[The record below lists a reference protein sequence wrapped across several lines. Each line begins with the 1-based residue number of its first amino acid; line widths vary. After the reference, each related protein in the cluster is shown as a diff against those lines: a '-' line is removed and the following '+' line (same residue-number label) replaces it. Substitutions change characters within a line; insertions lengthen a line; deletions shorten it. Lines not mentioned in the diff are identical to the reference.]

1 MHCNAIYMVNPPPW
15 SPVSTCNHGQRNMF
29 ICGGDFIPI
38 VDGISNRTA
47 NTFVKEIKTFF
58 MLFGGSH

>member
-1 MHCNAIYMVNPPPW
+1 
-15 SPVSTCNHGQRNMF
+15 MF

-47 NTFVKEIKTFF
+47 NTFVKEIKACF
-58 MLFGGSH
+58 MLSTYLVEVIIKDKEDKKVAQT